1 METTMGADP
10 SHVRGAG
17 GFLPRNA
24 YSATPGPPAQG
35 WGHGWLSSRACLNA
49 AQDLLPPVLVVGGRP
64 PKTR

>member
-49 AQDLLPPVLVVGGRP
+49 AQDLLPAVLLVGGRSS
-64 PKTR
+64 KTR